1 MRYVFSSSGAT
12 ASFGDKDVIRVKIE
26 RISDTQVKFV
36 LESRDL
42 LEKNIKITELAYG
55 SEKTQVLFREMLE
68 RAYDECGFE
77 VENVPIM
84 IEAIPVAVDSIIII
98 VTKVANGDDIEAK
111 FNSFLPKTRDFGKSN
126 KNANDIGKYFGATP
140 NTNDEANARPL
151 KPLGSNALGKQQKA
165 SREKVYVY
173 SFKRIDDAIDLCAR
187 LTSVYTGHS
196 SMYKYNDKYFMVFDN
211 EQGSRNIR
219 GFENI
224 LSEYG
229 ARHVSGQITK
239 YHLIEHGETM
249 IATNAVHVLAKI

>member
-1 MRYVFSSSGAT
+1 M
-12 ASFGDKDVIRVKIE
+12 KIE

-111 FNSFLPKTRDFGKSN
+111 FNSFLPKARDFSRSGKN
-126 KNANDIGKYFGATP
+126 GNDIGKHFGTAPSGKTNEP
-140 NTNDEANARPL
+140 PQKQLGANT
-151 KPLGSNALGKQQKA
+151 LGKPQRLPK
-165 SREKVYVY
+165 EKVYVY
-173 SFKRIDDAIDLCAR
+173 SFKRIDDAIALCAR
-187 LTSVYTGHS
+187 LISVYSGQS

-211 EQGSRNIR
+211 GQGTRNVR

-249 IATNAVHVLAKI
+249 IAADAVNVLAKI

>member
-1 MRYVFSSSGAT
+1 MV
-12 ASFGDKDVIRVKIE
+12 RVKIE

-126 KNANDIGKYFGATP
+126 KTGNDIGKYFGTASSA
-140 NTNDEANARPL
+140 NSETNV
-151 KPLGSNALGKQQKA
+151 KPQKSLGSNAPGKQQRVP
-165 SREKVYVY
+165 REKVYVY
-173 SFKRIDDAIDLCAR
+173 SFKNIDDAIDLCAR
-187 LTSVYTGHS
+187 LTSVYMGQS
-196 SMYKYNDKYFMVFDN
+196 SMHKYNDKYFIVFDN
-211 EQGSRNIR
+211 TQGARNVR

-249 IATNAVHVLAKI
+249 IAEDAVHALAKI